1 MSIFCLNKAELIIS
15 GPIFQTNKTNI
26 LLLQTQTVK
35 EGLTLDNADVS
46 IFLDTYPPASD
57 YSQAKDR
64 MIPTVETHVK
74 EQELIHVMMKDS
86 YDERLYNLVKNN
98 ISATDVI
105 NDYKNYLKERGFIQ

>member
-1 MSIFCLNKAELIIS
+1 
-15 GPIFQTNKTNI
+15 
-26 LLLQTQTVK
+26 
-35 EGLTLDNADVS
+35 
-46 IFLDTYPPASD
+46 
-57 YSQAKDR
+57 
-64 MIPTVETHVK
+64 MIPTVEMHVK